1 MAHVGLFL
9 SFFIVVGIMLAG
21 YAGIAISPIA
31 AVTCALLAKRRGLSA
46 SKYALVGGAYSLML
60 LAPAVYLILRLLDR
74 RLPLRFVQF
83 VYLGL
88 ILCWVLGPI
97 LSSAWLLWFERSNAI
112 SLVGN
117 LAMLI
122 LWVAWWYL
130 RQGPVTERDDVMPPV
145 SYVLPF
151 LFAGLGLILFFNV
164 L

>member
-1 MAHVGLFL
+1 M
-9 SFFIVVGIMLAG
+9 
-21 YAGIAISPIA
+21 
-31 AVTCALLAKRRGLSA
+31 
-46 SKYALVGGAYSLML
+46 
-60 LAPAVYLILRLLDR
+60 
-74 RLPLRFVQF
+74 QF

-97 LSSAWLLWFERSNAI
+97 LSSAGLLWFERNDDSQRILANAI

-122 LWVAWWYL
+122 PWVAWWYL